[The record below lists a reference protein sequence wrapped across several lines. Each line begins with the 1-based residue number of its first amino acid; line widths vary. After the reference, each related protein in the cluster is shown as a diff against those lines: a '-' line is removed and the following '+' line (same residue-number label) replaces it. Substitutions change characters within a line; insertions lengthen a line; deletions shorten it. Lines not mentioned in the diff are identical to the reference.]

1 MLELEHI
8 TKRYRH
14 GVRSVDVLRDISLEI
29 EEREVVAVWGPRNSG
44 RSTLLRI
51 AAGVEAP
58 DSGAVRFRG
67 RPLVLGG
74 GAIAH
79 GIAYCQPTPRSVE
92 ARVVLEE
99 LIAAQLAL
107 GIRLSEARAR
117 AAAALERVQ
126 ASHCEARH
134 PYELGRG
141 EAVRVAIA
149 RALLQEPAL
158 VIVDEPTTGVE
169 DLERDPI
176 LELLRSL
183 ADDDGTAVLM
193 SLDKGIGLFASNRAL
208 SLSHGQLRG
217 HLARELAPVVELPLR
232 VSG

>member
-1 MLELEHI
+1 VLELDHI
-8 TKRYRH
+8 AKRYRH
-14 GVRSVDVLRDISLEI
+14 GVRSIEVLRDVSLQVD
-29 EEREVVAVWGPRNSG
+29 EREVVAIWGPRNSG

-51 AAGVEAP
+51 AAGIATP

-67 RPLVLGG
+67 RPLMPGC
-74 GAIAH
+74 GAIAG
-79 GIAYCQPTPRSVE
+79 GIAYCQPTLRSVE
-92 ARVVLEE
+92 AQVVLDE

-107 GIRLSEARAR
+107 GVRLSGARAR
-117 AAAALERVQ
+117 ASQILERVQ
-126 ASHCEARH
+126 ASHCEGRH
-134 PYELGRG
+134 PYELSRA

-158 VIVDEPTTGVE
+158 MIVDEPTTGVE

-183 ADDDGTAVLM
+183 ADEDGTAILM

-217 HLARELAPVVELPLR
+217 HLVRELAPVVELPLR
-232 VSG
+232 MSG

>member
-1 MLELEHI
+1 VLELEHI
-8 TKRYRH
+8 AKRYRH
-14 GVRSVDVLRDISLEI
+14 GVRSIEVLRDISLEV
-29 EEREVVAVWGPRNSG
+29 EEREVVAIWGPRNSG

-51 AAGVEAP
+51 AAGIEAP
-58 DSGAVRFRG
+58 DAGAVRFRG
-67 RPLVLGG
+67 RPLLLGA
-74 GAIAH
+74 GAIR
-79 GIAYCQPTPRSVE
+79 GGVAYCQPTLRSVE
-92 ARVVLEE
+92 ARVVLDE

-107 GIRLSEARAR
+107 GIKLSGARAR
-117 AAAALERVQ
+117 ASHALERVH

-134 PYELGRG
+134 PYELSRA

-149 RALLQEPAL
+149 GALLQEPAL
-158 VIVDEPTTGVE
+158 VVVDEPTTGVE

-183 ADDDGTAVLM
+183 TDDGTAVLM